1 MPRFIGRG
9 KEGVFFVPSLA
20 DPNSA
25 SAAAVAAGT
34 PLHNILRSFTGF
46 TSNIENVDNADYGSR
61 VNKTLPGAENLD
73 DSSLTIF
80 AGDADTDAGEAA
92 RTALAEGTNG
102 FIVWVK
108 RSQTPATGQRYDAFP
123 VRVGGQNDDRT
134 FDMAVRT
141 WTASMSITDAP
152 SKNKTMVA

>member
-9 KEGVFFVPSLA
+9 REGVFFVPSLA
-20 DPNSA
+20 NPASP

-46 TSNIENVDNADYGSR
+46 TSSIENVDNADYGSR
-61 VNKTLPGAENLD
+61 VNKTIPGAENLD

-80 AGDADTDAGEAA
+80 SGDADTDAGEAA

-102 FIVWVK
+102 FFVWVK
-108 RSQTPATGQRYDAFP
+108 RTQTPAATQRCDVFP
-123 VRVGGQNDDRT
+123 GRVGGLNDDRT

-141 WTASMSITDAP
+141 YTASISITDAP
-152 SKNKTMVA
+152 HKNVAMVA